1 LSRKCNRTQ
10 TLSERFSVCVCAR
23 ARTRGV
29 RRARGRQEQGSHT
42 QSQTR
47 TYAEAINGAG
57 TPWKFEGCF
66 RIGACVLSWPPYQ
79 YLPPSCSQGVSREAG
94 CWGEVQTTRVHRH
107 RQTETDTARQT
118 DTQTDGRIDRQIDRQ
133 TKTHAHVDEHDA
145 HTYARGHARTHT
157 RAPSR
162 SLALSLS
169 LSLSPSLPP
178 SLSGLTLSLSAHS
191 LSDLIALVADAAS
204 GRAGATSAARTPQ
217 ESLPQRGI
225 VGVGE
230 VGGEIGGVV
239 G

>member
-1 LSRKCNRTQ
+1 M
-10 TLSERFSVCVCAR
+10 
-23 ARTRGV
+23 
-29 RRARGRQEQGSHT
+29 
-42 QSQTR
+42 
-47 TYAEAINGAG
+47 
-57 TPWKFEGCF
+57 
-66 RIGACVLSWPPYQ
+66 
-79 YLPPSCSQGVSREAG
+79 
-94 CWGEVQTTRVHRH
+94 
-107 RQTETDTARQT
+107 
-118 DTQTDGRIDRQIDRQ
+118 
-133 TKTHAHVDEHDA
+133 
-145 HTYARGHARTHT
+145 RTHT
-157 RAPSR
+157 QEDTRAHTRARPLAR
-162 SLALSLS
+162 SLSLS